1 MKKTLRI
8 ATRKSPLAMWQAE
21 FVKAE
26 LEKHHPGLVVELMP
40 MSTKGDKILDVPLA
54 KIGGKG
60 LFTKELEDRMMAGE
74 ADIAVHSMKDVPMV
88 LPEGFALGAI
98 LERHT
103 PTDAFVSN
111 KFNAFDDLPKGAIL
125 GTSSLRRKAQ
135 LIARRPD
142 LDVRDLRGNVG
153 TRLSKLDA
161 GEYDAIILATSGLQR
176 LGLDARIRHEIAPE
190 VCLPAVTQGTLGI
203 EYFATDADT
212 LEIISVLNHPETAI
226 RTIAER
232 AMNRRLEGG
241 CQVPIGVFA
250 ELENNQITLRGLVA
264 SLDGSTI
271 LQDSI
276 VGPAQQAEALG
287 IELGDRL
294 LAMGARQIL
303 DEVYA
308 KDATPQQTSSDMQ
321 AQEIADRVAEILEDT
336 LIEKL
341 ADKIADKV
349 AKKLA
354 EKTAKS

>member
-26 LEKHHPGLVVELMP
+26 LEKVFPALEIELLP

-74 ADIAVHSMKDVPMV
+74 ADIAIHSMKDVPME

-98 LERHT
+98 LERHA

-111 KFNAFDDLPKGAIL
+111 KYATFESLPKGAIL

-135 LIARRPD
+135 LLAARPD

-153 TRLSKLDA
+153 TRLGKMDA
-161 GEYDAIILATSGLQR
+161 GEYDAIVLATSGLQR
-176 LGLDARIRHEIAPE
+176 LELNERIRHEISPDL
-190 VCLPAVTQGTLGI
+190 CLPAVTQGTLGI
-203 EYFATDADT
+203 EYFENDQQT
-212 LEIISVLNHPETAI
+212 LEIIKVLNHCDSEI

-232 AMNRRLEGG
+232 AMNHRLEGG

-250 ELENNQITLRGLVA
+250 ELDGDKISMRGLVGE
-264 SLDGSTI
+264 LDGSVI
-271 LQDSI
+271 LTASI
-276 VGPAQQAEALG
+276 EGDKADAEALG
-287 IELGDRL
+287 IALAEKL
-294 LAMGARQIL
+294 LDQGAKAIL

-308 KDATPQQTSSDMQ
+308 SD
-321 AQEIADRVAEILEDT
+321 LH
-336 LIEKL
+336 KG
-341 ADKIADKV
+341 
-349 AKKLA
+349 
-354 EKTAKS
+354 

>member
-26 LEKHHPGLVVELMP
+26 LEKAHPGLEIILLP

-60 LFTKELEDRMMAGE
+60 LFTKELEDRMMDGD
-74 ADIAVHSMKDVPMV
+74 ADIAVHSMKDVPME

-98 LERHT
+98 LERHA

-111 KFNAFDDLPKGAIL
+111 KYETFDSLPQGAIL

-135 LIARRPD
+135 LMAIRPD

-153 TRLSKLDA
+153 TRLGKLDA
-161 GEYDAIILATSGLQR
+161 GEYDAIVLATSGLMR
-176 LGLDARIRHEIAPE
+176 LELDERIRHELAPE

-203 EYFATDADT
+203 EYFEKDNET
-212 LEIISVLNHPETAI
+212 LDIIKVLNHTETEI
-226 RTIAER
+226 RTTAER
-232 AMNRRLEGG
+232 AMNHRLEGG

-250 ELENNQITLRGLVA
+250 ELDGDKISMRGLVGA
-264 SLDGSTI
+264 LDGSQI
-271 LQDSI
+271 LKADIQGSAAD
-276 VGPAQQAEALG
+276 AKALG
-287 IELGDRL
+287 VTLAEKL
-294 LAMGARQIL
+294 LDQGAKAIL

-308 KDATPQQTSSDMQ
+308 NDNHHKG
-321 AQEIADRVAEILEDT
+321 
-336 LIEKL
+336 
-341 ADKIADKV
+341 
-349 AKKLA
+349 
-354 EKTAKS
+354 

>member
-26 LEKHHPGLVVELMP
+26 LEKAHPGLQIELLP

-74 ADIAVHSMKDVPMV
+74 ADIAVHSMKDVPME

-98 LERHT
+98 LERHA

-111 KFNAFDDLPKGAIL
+111 KYASFDDLPQGAIL

-135 LIARRPD
+135 LMALRPD

-153 TRLSKLDA
+153 TRLGKLDA
-161 GEYDAIILATSGLQR
+161 GEYDAIVLATSGLQR
-176 LGLDARIRHEIAPE
+176 LELDERIRHELAPE

-203 EYFATDADT
+203 EYFSEDEET
-212 LEIISVLNHPETAI
+212 LAIIKVLNHHETEI
-226 RTIAER
+226 RTTAER
-232 AMNRRLEGG
+232 AMNHRLEGG

-250 ELENNQITLRGLVA
+250 ELDGEQIKIRGLVG

-271 LQDSI
+271 LNASI
-276 VGPAQQAEALG
+276 EGKRDDAHALG
-287 IELGDRL
+287 
-294 LAMGARQIL
+294 
-303 DEVYA
+303 
-308 KDATPQQTSSDMQ
+308 
-321 AQEIADRVAEILEDT
+321 VA
-336 LIEKL
+336 
-341 ADKIADKV
+341 
-349 AKKLA
+349 LA
-354 EKTAKS
+354 EKLLDQGAKDILDAVYSAERA

>member
-26 LEKHHPGLVVELMP
+26 LEKVFPALEIILLP

-74 ADIAVHSMKDVPMV
+74 ADIAVHSMKDVPME

-98 LERHT
+98 LERHA

-111 KFNAFDDLPKGAIL
+111 NYATFDALPKGAIL

-135 LIARRPD
+135 LMAARPD

-153 TRLSKLDA
+153 TRLGKLDA
-161 GEYDAIILATSGLQR
+161 GEYDAIVLATSGLQR
-176 LGLDARIRHEIAPE
+176 LKLDERIRHEISPE
-190 VCLPAVTQGTLGI
+190 LCLPAVSQGTLGI
-203 EYFATDADT
+203 EYFANDQETF
-212 LEIISVLNHPETAI
+212 EIIKVLNHAESEI

-232 AMNRRLEGG
+232 AMNHHLEGG

-250 ELENNQITLRGLVA
+250 ELDGDKISMRGLVGE
-264 SLDGSTI
+264 LDGSVI
-271 LQDSI
+271 LTAAIEGDK
-276 VGPAQQAEALG
+276 ADAEALG
-287 IELGDRL
+287 IALAEKL
-294 LAMGARQIL
+294 LDQGAKAIL

-308 KDATPQQTSSDMQ
+308 SD
-321 AQEIADRVAEILEDT
+321 LH
-336 LIEKL
+336 KG
-341 ADKIADKV
+341 
-349 AKKLA
+349 
-354 EKTAKS
+354 

>member
-26 LEKHHPGLVVELMP
+26 LEKAHPGLEVILLP

-60 LFTKELEDRMMAGE
+60 LFTKELEDRMMDGD

-98 LERHT
+98 LKRHS

-111 KFNAFDDLPKGAIL
+111 NYESFDELPEGAVL

-135 LIARRPD
+135 LMAIRPD

-153 TRLSKLDA
+153 TRLGKLDA

-176 LGLDARIRHEIAPE
+176 LELDDRIRHEITPE
-190 VCLPAVTQGTLGI
+190 QCLPAVTQGTLGI
-203 EYFATDADT
+203 EYFEKDAET
-212 LEIISVLNHPETAI
+212 LEIIKVLDHADTHTRA
-226 RTIAER
+226 RAER
-232 AMNRRLEGG
+232 AMNHRLEGG
-241 CQVPIGVFA
+241 CQVPIGVYA
-250 ELENNQITLRGLVA
+250 QLMDEEQILVRGLVA
-264 SLDGSTI
+264 SLDGST
-271 LQDSI
+271 LLK
-276 VGPAQQAEALG
+276 AQGIGLAKDAEAIG
-287 IELGDRL
+287 VAVAEELL
-294 LAMGARQIL
+294 EKGAKAIL

-308 KDATPQQTSSDMQ
+308 KD
-321 AQEIADRVAEILEDT
+321 ING
-336 LIEKL
+336 KG
-341 ADKIADKV
+341 
-349 AKKLA
+349 
-354 EKTAKS
+354 